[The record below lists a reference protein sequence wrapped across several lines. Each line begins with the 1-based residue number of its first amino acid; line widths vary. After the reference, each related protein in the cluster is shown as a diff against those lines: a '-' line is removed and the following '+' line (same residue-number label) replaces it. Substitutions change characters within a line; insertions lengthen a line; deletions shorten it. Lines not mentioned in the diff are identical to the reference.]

1 MPVKLGRSNSV
12 TAVPAGEQAL
22 LVDKGQR
29 SSIESEVTLE
39 ESVTAPVSKG
49 QRLGTL
55 TVRSGQQILAQ
66 VSLVAAEPVPRLT
79 AWNLTLQIL
88 RQVAMSK

>member
-1 MPVKLGRSNSV
+1 M
-12 TAVPAGEQAL
+12 

-66 VSLVAAEPVPRLT
+66 TPLVAAESVTRLT